1 MAMAKQQASGWG
13 GSERCVDG
21 MVGGVFVGVCVYPHS
36 VYVVIFVGVC
46 VRLLLIFVGVCVHP
60 HVCVSTCVCGCLC
73 FLYCTLLCWSLSHHT
88 TTQYSVHVQPFWP
101 KTRECTT
108 WAIARTELLLN
119 RSDRYRLPVAHR
131 RKRGRRG
138 RRWCREQS
146 ERQWEGCREQREHE
160 GSGESS
166 CAS

>member
-1 MAMAKQQASGWG
+1 VCRWHGWWCVC
-13 GSERCVDG
+13 RCVC
-21 MVGGVFVGVCVYPHS
+21 VCVPAQ
-36 VYVVIFVGVC
+36 
-46 VRLLLIFVGVCVHP
+46 
-60 HVCVSTCVCGCLC
+60 CVCGDMCRCVCAPLVNICRCVCAPARLC
-73 FLYCTLLCWSLSHHT
+73 EYVCVWLFVFLYCTLLCWSLSHHT
-88 TTQYSVHVQPFWP
+88 TTQYSVHVQPFWL

-160 GSGESS
+160 GSGESW

>member
-21 MVGGVFVGVCVYPHS
+21 MVGCVCRCVCVYPHS
-36 VYVVIFVGVC
+36 ACVVICVGVC

-160 GSGESS
+160 GSGESW